1 MNSDI
6 FLSEDKH
13 LLRSIGRWSFLRRVC
28 FFLLGAILNWNWL
41 CNPKGT
47 RSVYSIFGRT
57 GHRIAFGVG
66 GAVLLIVG
74 VWMLFV

>member
-1 MNSDI
+1 MNSDDFFERGQAFI
-6 FLSEDKH
+6 AEHWPLVFLAV
-13 LLRSIGRWSFLRRVC
+13 GVFL
-28 FFLLGAILNWNWL
+28 LLGAIMNWNWL
-41 CNPKGT
+41 CDPKGT